1 MAIPH
6 FQRQR
11 GAVWKHVFEE
21 WPRKRSGSDW
31 PQVQLG
37 TLAMSALG
45 HVWTAP
51 WQELSD
57 AAGAF
62 VGCDHVSGLFV
73 RLVRPLALMLC
84 AVRCRRGGAVRS
96 SKSRCSAK
104 QHVCLTPRKRH
115 QMRQNGMSAL
125 CQKRTIKKRRYSLTR
140 CDPLADPHGAHSI
153 GERTNM
159 SAKNEV

>member
-84 AVRCRRGGAVRS
+84 ADRPCLHYVVVS
-96 SKSRCSAK
+96 SPILSKPQTPSRC
-104 QHVCLTPRKRH
+104 
-115 QMRQNGMSAL
+115 
-125 CQKRTIKKRRYSLTR
+125 
-140 CDPLADPHGAHSI
+140 LASPPCRS
-153 GERTNM
+153 RLM
-159 SAKNEV
+159 